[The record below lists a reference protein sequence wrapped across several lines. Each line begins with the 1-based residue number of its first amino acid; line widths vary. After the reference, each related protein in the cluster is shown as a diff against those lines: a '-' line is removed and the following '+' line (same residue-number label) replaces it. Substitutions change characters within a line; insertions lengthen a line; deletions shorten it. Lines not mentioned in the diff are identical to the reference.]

1 MNTKPV
7 IFLSGMLAMA
17 IMGMPIAPAI
27 AQDISVPAPESS
39 QLPEPSR
46 LNSGSLNLGAEL
58 QLNAAQRDAIEQ
70 LSELAIDQIEALV
83 DSGFDPQKLD
93 RSSIT
98 RKSADIQKL
107 LTSLMPDAEQ
117 KLGLQKLLKGAL
129 QQMRQ
134 QLQTDL
140 NR

>member
-1 MNTKPV
+1 
-7 IFLSGMLAMA
+7 MLAMA
-17 IMGMPIAPAI
+17 IVGMPIAPAI

-46 LNSGSLNLGAEL
+46 LNSGSLNLGPEL
-58 QLNAAQRDAIEQ
+58 QLNATQRDAIEQ